1 MAKFMLL
8 HYGFEPPSPEVME
21 QWNAWFESVAEISV
35 EHGGF
40 HGGRVEISKDG
51 VRPLEMD
58 GEAITGYSVIEAENL
73 ESAQDIAARNPF
85 VKAIRVYEIV

>member
-1 MAKFMLL
+1 M
-8 HYGFEPPSPEVME
+8 
-21 QWNAWFESVAEISV
+21 SV

>member
-40 HGGRVEISKDG
+40 HGGRVEITKEG
-51 VRPLEMD
+51 VRALEMD
-58 GEAITGYSVIEAENL
+58 GEAITGYSVIEAESL
-73 ESAQDIAARNPF
+73 EAAQEIAAKNPF